1 MSDKKKIL
9 LLRLM
14 VIPSLVFFLCLFSA
28 AFTPKDTPSVDASV
42 MRKWVEDNRK
52 TDSYMVHL
60 SGGSVKKKKQAIPQ
74 GLYRKI
80 EIGDQVK
87 LIQSSP
93 QGSWI
98 YINTFR
104 NGVEVIPTTNINS
117 VPMIMFGA
125 LLVLI
130 SFLAY
135 LPSRWLLRHG
145 SISVTIF
152 MFGCFS
158 TYFSVDFIVALVT

>member
-1 MSDKKKIL
+1 MK
-9 LLRLM
+9 
-14 VIPSLVFFLCLFSA
+14 
-28 AFTPKDTPSVDASV
+28 
-42 MRKWVEDNRK
+42 KWVEDNRK

-104 NGVEVIPTTNINS
+104 NGVEVIPIK
-117 VPMIMFGA
+117 
-125 LLVLI
+125 
-130 SFLAY
+130 
-135 LPSRWLLRHG
+135 
-145 SISVTIF
+145 
-152 MFGCFS
+152 
-158 TYFSVDFIVALVT
+158 D